1 MESLSTGPSQELLN
15 LFERMKNGDEKLDAW
30 DSLPV
35 FSKIPIAD
43 TNGIFSYDDNFKIEG
58 TCSADIEIVKRKKP

>member
-1 MESLSTGPSQELLN
+1 
-15 LFERMKNGDEKLDAW
+15 MKNGDEKLDAW